1 MELDK
6 AKIKKIMATY
16 YQQEHTTGR
25 IGSDQLIESHRL
37 YHSRI
42 DRSSQLCSNQEN
54 VVSLHS
60 TIKIFLSTIAVSK
73 ML

>member
-6 AKIKKIMATY
+6 AKIKKIMATC
-16 YQQEHTTGR
+16 YQQEHTTGH
-25 IGSDQLIESHRL
+25 IGSDQLTESHRL

-60 TIKIFLSTIAVSK
+60 TIKIFLPTIAVSK